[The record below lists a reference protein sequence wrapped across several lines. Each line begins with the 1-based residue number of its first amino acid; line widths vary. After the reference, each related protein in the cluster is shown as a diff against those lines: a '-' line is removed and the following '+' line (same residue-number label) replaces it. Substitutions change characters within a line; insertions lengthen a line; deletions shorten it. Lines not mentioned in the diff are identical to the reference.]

1 MTSEEK
7 NIQYDSGSDN
17 ITIVLVGQPNCGKST
32 IFNEVAG
39 YKSIA
44 SNFPGA
50 TVEYTHTR
58 VRIGTCVCQIV
69 DLPGIYSL
77 TGNDDI
83 SRDTQKYLLEEP
95 IDVLINVI
103 DSSLLSR
110 SLEFTLQLMEL
121 DIPIVLNLNMIDEA
135 ERKGIEIDVK
145 KLSDHLGIPAV
156 TTIASKGKGISQLLS
171 QALKTARE
179 KKLPS
184 HIDGHKDVES
194 RIEEMMNI
202 LGDTFESEIRHSK
215 HLVAT
220 RLMERNE
227 YFEQKIKKHYPELT
241 EDIEK
246 YRNEVENIHGT
257 TSDEVINAERH
268 SLSMSI
274 FEKVTRLG
282 KSHIDWRDRIDNVLM
297 HNFWGYVFLI
307 IILLVFF
314 NIIFSFGGMIEKPL
328 TAFFDTIAASIY
340 NFFDA
345 GSLISV
351 IAKGAV
357 QGIGGGIAIVLPY
370 LFPFLIGL
378 AFLEDIGYLPRVA
391 FLMDGI
397 MHKIGLHGKS
407 VIPVVLGYGCN
418 VPAVMATK
426 IIESPRDRFITA
438 MIATMVPCAA
448 RMTIIMGLVGY
459 YLGGTYVFVI
469 YLLNFFI
476 IGITGTVMKRL
487 LPEITPGLMLEI
499 PVYKVPRLRV
509 LLMKTWLRLK
519 DFIIIAWPLL
529 IIGSAF
535 LALIEFFN
543 ISQIINNVLSP
554 LTGLL
559 GLPSKVGVT
568 LIFGVLRKELSMLML
583 IQAFGTSDL
592 SSVMSAGQMLVFT
605 IFVVFYIP
613 CVATIGAL
621 WKQIKAQKTLIII
634 FLTIIIA
641 FILGVITRGVTGIFW

>member
-1 MTSEEK
+1 MPSERK
-7 NIQYDSGSDN
+7 NIQKNSGSDN

-50 TVEYTHTR
+50 TVTFTHTQ
-58 VRIGTCVCQIV
+58 VRIGTCICKIV
-69 DLPGIYSL
+69 DIPGIYSL
-77 TGNDDI
+77 TANDDI
-83 SRDTQKYLLEEP
+83 SKETQKYLLEES
-95 IDVLINVI
+95 IDVLINVM

-145 KLSDHLGIPAV
+145 KLSGHLGIPAV
-156 TTIASKGKGISQLLS
+156 ATIASKGKGVIRLLS

-179 KKLPS
+179 KQLPS
-184 HIDGHKDVES
+184 HITGHKDVES

-202 LGDTFESEIRHSK
+202 LGDTFDSENRFSK
-215 HLVAT
+215 HLIAT

-227 YFEQKIKKHYPELT
+227 YFEQQIKKQYPDLI
-241 EDIEK
+241 DNIEK
-246 YRNEVENIHGT
+246 YREEVEQIHGT

-274 FEKVTRLG
+274 FEKVTRLR
-282 KSHIDWRDRIDNVLM
+282 KSHIDWRDKIDNVLM
-297 HNFWGYVFLI
+297 HNFWGYFFLVV
-307 IILLVFF
+307 ILLVFF
-314 NIIFSFGGMIEKPL
+314 NVIFTFGEMIEKPL
-328 TAFFDTIAASIY
+328 TGFFDNIAAWTY
-340 NFFDA
+340 NILNG

-370 LFPFLIGL
+370 LIPFLIGL

-459 YLGGTYVFVI
+459 YLGGTYVFLI
-469 YLLNFFI
+469 YLLNFVI
-476 IGITGTVMKRL
+476 IGVTGTIMKRL

-499 PVYKVPRLRV
+499 PAYKVPRLKV

-529 IIGSAF
+529 IAGSAV
-535 LALIEFFN
+535 LALIEYFN
-543 ISQIINNVLSP
+543 FSQFINNLLSP
-554 LTGLL
+554 LTGVL
-559 GLPSKVGVT
+559 GVPSKVGVT

-592 SSVMSAGQMLVFT
+592 SSVMNPGQILVFT

-621 WKQIKAQKTLIII
+621 WKQIKAKKTVIII
-634 FLTIIIA
+634 ILTIVIA
-641 FILGVITRGVTGIFW
+641 LILGVITRGVTGIFW

>member
-1 MTSEEK
+1 MTPERK
-7 NIQYDSGSDN
+7 NKQKKSDSDK
-17 ITIVLVGQPNCGKST
+17 ITIALVGQPNCGKST

-50 TVEYTHTR
+50 TVVYTHTQ

-77 TGNDDI
+77 TGNDEI

-95 IDVLINVI
+95 IDVLINVL

-121 DIPIVLNLNMIDEA
+121 DIPMILDLNMIDEA
-135 ERKGIEIDVK
+135 ERKGIEIHVT
-145 KLSDHLGIPAV
+145 KLSRLLGISV
-156 TTIASKGKGISQLLS
+156 LSTVASKGKGVSELLT
-171 QALKTARE
+171 QALQTARE
-179 KKLPS
+179 RKLPS
-184 HIDGHKDVES
+184 HIKGHKDVEV

-202 LGDTFESEIRHSK
+202 LNNVVEFDERLSK

-227 YFEQKIKKHYPELT
+227 YFEQMIKQKNPELIT
-241 EDIEK
+241 NIETF
-246 YRNEVENIHGT
+246 RNEIEDLHGT

-274 FEKVTRLG
+274 YEKVIRLK
-282 KSHIDWRDRIDNVLM
+282 KSHIDWRDRIDSVLM
-297 HNFWGYVFLI
+297 HNFWGYFFLVA
-307 IILLVFF
+307 ILLVFF
-314 NIIFSFGGMIEKPL
+314 NVIFTFGEMIEKPL
-328 TAFFDTIAASIY
+328 TGFFDNIAAWVY
-340 NFFDA
+340 NILSA

-370 LFPFLIGL
+370 LIPFLIGL

-469 YLLNFFI
+469 YFLNLII
-476 IGITGTVMKRL
+476 IGITGTIMKRL

-499 PVYKVPRLRV
+499 PAYKVPQFKV

-529 IIGSAF
+529 IAGSAV
-535 LALIEFFN
+535 LALVEYFN
-543 ISQIINNVLSP
+543 FSQIINNVLSP

-559 GLPSKVGVT
+559 GVPSKVGVT

-583 IQAFGTSDL
+583 MQAFGTSDL
-592 SSVMSAGQMLVFT
+592 SSVMNAGQILVFT

-621 WKQIKAQKTLIII
+621 WKQIKAKKTLLIIL
-634 FLTIIIA
+634 LTTVIA
-641 FILGVITRGVTGIFW
+641 LILGVLARGVVYIIW